1 MHVDK
6 NKPVFDE
13 QALSKLLEAAY
24 VLQEHNRELQ
34 AMGRRV
40 KRSNSPAERA
50 QPIPA
55 RVSQSAPAPEGDYTP
70 ILAQV
75 VETQQ
80 RIQANHL
87 GLDDTI
93 ALVAQRVM
101 EIARASGAAIGLLDS
116 GRIRYKAASGSVTL
130 PVGTEISAEKAFC
143 AACLCSGQVMRC
155 EDVDLE
161 FLLDVEEC
169 QRRGIHSMIAVP
181 VYQADG
187 VAGGLEVY
195 YDRKRGFTEH
205 DVHTCQLMA
214 GLVTEALAHG
224 GELARNESRAS
235 DRPIM
240 LEALE
245 KLKPDLAALVDG
257 SEGKKSNLKTA
268 HAATAASVTA
278 FLCRNCGHEML
289 AKEHFCGQ
297 CGSPRAAGDEP
308 PSPSE
313 MGSLWRIQEALK
325 KNATQ
330 VPANGSSP
338 ATLNDSQTSW
348 PEKKLPESFEEEMA
362 ERFMAPGLRIQE
374 ATLSK
379 ESPDSAESAQI
390 EDAAR
395 SILAVPP
402 ETDDEREGAEQMPL
416 RSQPV
421 ADWSSAAAARTFLE
435 HVAGQRPNAWTRFW
449 NDRRGDVYLAIAVI
463 LVACAIRWGI
473 WSSHSVSA
481 TGTPSAAAAVH
492 RKPAPED
499 DLSLFD
505 RMLVKL
511 GLAEAPEPS
520 ESKGNPETQVWVD
533 LKTALYYCP
542 GTDLYGKT
550 PKGKFTTQRD
560 AQLDQFEPAYRK
572 ACN

>member
-1 MHVDK
+1 VHVDK
-6 NKPVFDE
+6 DKPVFDE
-13 QALSKLLEAAY
+13 QSLSKLLEAAY

-34 AMGRRV
+34 AMGRRL
-40 KRSNSPAERA
+40 KRSHSPAERA

-70 ILAQV
+70 ILTQV

-93 ALVAQRVM
+93 DLVAQRVM

-116 GRIRYKAASGSVTL
+116 GKIRYKAAPGSVTL
-130 PVGTEISAEKAFC
+130 PAGTEIPAEKASC
-143 AACLCSGQVMRC
+143 AACLRSGQVMRC

-169 QRRGIHSMIAVP
+169 QRRGIQSMIAVP
-181 VYQADG
+181 VYQSDG

-195 YDRKRGFTEH
+195 YDHKRGFSEQ

-214 GLVTEALAHG
+214 GLVTEALTHS
-224 GELARNESRAS
+224 GELARNESCAS
-235 DRPIM
+235 DRSIM

-257 SEGKKSNLKTA
+257 SEDKKSNLKTA
-268 HAATAASVTA
+268 YAATAASAPA

-297 CGSPRAAGDEP
+297 CGSPRAAGDESP
-308 PSPSE
+308 NPSE
-313 MGSLWRIQEALK
+313 MGSLWHIQEGLK

-330 VPANGSSP
+330 VPANGSSAP
-338 ATLNDSQTSW
+338 ALNDSQS
-348 PEKKLPESFEEEMA
+348 EKKLPESFEEEMS
-362 ERFMAPGLRIQE
+362 ERFVAPGLRIRE
-374 ATLSK
+374 ATPSK
-379 ESPDSAESAQI
+379 ESPESVERAQI

-395 SILAVPP
+395 SLRAVPS
-402 ETDDEREGAEQMPL
+402 ETDDEQNGTQLAERTPL
-416 RSQPV
+416 RSEPV

-435 HVAGQRPNAWTRFW
+435 HVAGQRPSAWTRFW

-473 WSSHSVSA
+473 WSGHSVSA
-481 TGTPSAAAAVH
+481 TGSPSAAAAVH